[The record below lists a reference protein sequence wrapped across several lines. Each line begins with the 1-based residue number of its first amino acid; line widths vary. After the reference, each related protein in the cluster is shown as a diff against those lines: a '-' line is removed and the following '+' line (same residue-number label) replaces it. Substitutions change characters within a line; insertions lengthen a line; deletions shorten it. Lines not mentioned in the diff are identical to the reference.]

1 MMHTITCKW
10 SSFEECESRLIESVE
25 SAGMRI
31 FAVIDHSKNA
41 EDVGLN
47 LSKTKL
53 YIFGNPSAG
62 TLLMQRRREIGYD
75 LPLRVLLWEEDGKVN
90 ISYKLPSEI
99 AREYGLTNLDILNK
113 MDTTLQKTIENVTH

>member
-1 MMHTITCKW
+1 
-10 SSFEECESRLIESVE
+10 
-25 SAGMRI
+25 MRI
-31 FAVIDHSKNA
+31 FVVIDHSKNA

-62 TLLMQRRREIGYD
+62 TLLMQRRREISYD
-75 LPLRVLLWEEDGKVN
+75 LPLRILLWEEDGKVN

-99 AREYGLTNLDILNK
+99 AREYGLTNLDMLDMLWK
-113 MDTTLQKTIENVTH
+113 PLPKQSHKSHPRGTKS